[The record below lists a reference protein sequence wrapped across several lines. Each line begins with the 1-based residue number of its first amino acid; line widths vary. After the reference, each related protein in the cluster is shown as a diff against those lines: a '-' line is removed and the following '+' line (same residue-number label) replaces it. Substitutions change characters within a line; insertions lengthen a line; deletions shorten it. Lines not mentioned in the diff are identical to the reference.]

1 MGTNTFD
8 GCLTESGGTTLNRP
22 ASHELTLRD
31 LTQAFARR
39 RAVFFWALG
48 VCLFLAAVVCVVSTK
63 QYEAK
68 STIELQSPMGDG
80 LDRQSLMGD
89 APASSDPLAAD
100 ITMQTQAK
108 ILQSDT
114 LALRTIAALSPADQR
129 NLLPKPHVW
138 SLSRWRKKPV
148 AQDPDRLMLA
158 RLQAFRG
165 DLSVKPIG
173 GTHLLQISYLNG
185 NPQTAAVVVN
195 TLIQQLVTFGEET
208 RSHATGE
215 AAQALSKELE
225 GLRNRSEEMQ
235 KKVAAMQSKTG
246 LYDEGTTDAQ
256 GRAQAYSAILEQF
269 QRAATTL
276 SDATQNRI
284 LKEAISHVASTG
296 DAELISSLAGNTGGG
311 AAASSVTNSLGTIQS
326 LRVNESQMQDQ
337 LDQLRV
343 KFGPGYPKVA
353 ELQAGIAGIE
363 QSIKDETTRIKERAN
378 NDSAVADRTWADAQ
392 QNYDNLKAQADAL
405 NSKTI
410 DYRMSQQEADDSRT
424 LYTDLMKRLN
434 EAGILQGLR
443 SNTIGIVDVARAPR
457 LPSKPAIPLY
467 LAMAVALGLFAG
479 ALGVGIAELMDDT
492 VTEFSTVEEMGFRLG
507 GMVPLQIAGSNGVM
521 SDSSMARYND
531 AIRSVRA
538 NLARSS
544 GVNEATVVVVSPVTP
559 ERSARQ
565 LAASLSGSASR
576 AGHRVLLV
584 EANLREADKVGKGP
598 KKDVLNKLAEP
609 KDTEN
614 PKQNLPSVYLL
625 APGATDQD
633 TPPMLESGQMHELMK
648 EWRSKFDL
656 IVIDAPGVLFQ
667 PEALMLSKEADV
679 SLQVVTYGV
688 TTKTSLL
695 RTRELLRDACARQVS
710 VVIDEVPVKSI
721 AYRNYYGSTGARLY
735 TEKLSA

>member
-1 MGTNTFD
+1 MCRRDEILFQFP
-8 GCLTESGGTTLNRP
+8 GGNILNRP
-22 ASHELTLRD
+22 TTHEMTLRD

-39 RAVFFWALG
+39 RAVFFWTFGA
-48 VCLFLAAVVCVVSTK
+48 CLFLAVVVCVVSTK
-63 QYEAK
+63 EYEATG
-68 STIELQSPMGDG
+68 TIELQSPMGDG

-89 APASSDPLAAD
+89 APTGSDPLAAD
-100 ITMQTQAK
+100 ITIQTQAK

-129 NLLPKPHVW
+129 NLLPASHFW
-138 SLSRWRKKPV
+138 SPRWTTQPTSL
-148 AQDPDRLMLA
+148 DPDKASLEKLHT
-158 RLQAFRG
+158 FRK

-173 GTHLLQISYLNG
+173 GTRLLQITYLNE
-185 NPQTAAVVVN
+185 NPRTAAAVVN
-195 TLIQQLVTFGEET
+195 TLVQQLVTFGEET
-208 RSHATGE
+208 RSQATGE
-215 AAQALSKELE
+215 ASQALSKELD

-235 KKVAAMQSKTG
+235 KKVAAMQSQTG
-246 LYDEGTTDAQ
+246 MYDQGTTDAQ
-256 GRAQAYSAILEQF
+256 GRGQAYSAILEQF
-269 QRAATTL
+269 QRAASTL

-284 LKEAISHVASTG
+284 LKEAIYHVASTG
-296 DAELISSLAGNTGGG
+296 DAELISSLAGNSNSGSAG
-311 AAASSVTNSLGTIQS
+311 SSLTNSLGTIQS

-363 QSIKDETTRIKERAN
+363 QSIHDETARITERAK

-392 QNYDNLKAQADAL
+392 QNYNSLKAQADAL
-405 NSKTI
+405 NSKTV
-410 DYRMSQQEADDSRT
+410 DYRMTQQEADDSRT

-443 SNTIGIVDVARAPR
+443 SNTVGIVDNARAPR
-457 LPSKPAIPLY
+457 MPSKPAIPLY
-467 LAMAVALGLFAG
+467 LAMALALGLFAG
-479 ALGVGIAELMDDT
+479 ALGVGIAELLDDT
-492 VTEFSTVEEMGFRLG
+492 VTEFSTVEEMGFRLSG
-507 GMVPLQIAGSNGVM
+507 IVPRQLAGSDGVL
-521 SDSSMARYND
+521 SEGTKARYSD

-538 NLARSS
+538 NLTRARV
-544 GVNEATVVVVSPVTP
+544 GTNATVVVVSPVTP

-565 LAASLSGSASR
+565 LAASLSGNASR

-584 EANLREADKVGKGP
+584 EANLREADKLDQGP
-598 KKDVLNKLAEP
+598 KKDVLNKLGEP
-609 KDTEN
+609 QDEERKQ
-614 PKQNLPSVYLL
+614 QNLPSVYLL
-625 APGATDQD
+625 APGQTDQD

-648 EWRSKFDL
+648 EWRTKFDL

-667 PEALMLSKEADV
+667 PEAVMLSKEADV

-688 TTKTSLL
+688 TTKTSLR
-695 RTRELLRDACARQVS
+695 RTKELLREAAARQVS

-735 TEKLSA
+735 TEKLTA